1 MRRAAMFALLAVL
14 VWAVSP
20 TVASRSLTAQDATP
34 CAATAEAENVAVA
47 RRWTEEALDGGN
59 LAVLDE
65 ILAADIVYAAGV
77 FPELRGRDAVKR
89 ALGALLTG
97 FPDARFTVDQVIAD
111 GDVVAIRWTGRGTHE
126 AAFLGVA
133 PTGNSVEWT
142 GINVYRIACGR
153 IAEGWSE
160 ADGLGILRQVG
171 ALPAATP
178 AP

>member
-1 MRRAAMFALLAVL
+1 MRRAAVFVLLDVFGW
-14 VWAVSP
+14 VVSP
-20 TVASRSLTAQDATP
+20 AIAPRTLTAQDATP
-34 CAATAEAENVAVA
+34 CPTTTEEENVAVA

-65 ILAADIVYAAGV
+65 ILAADIVYDAGV
-77 FPELRGRDAVKR
+77 FPELRGREAVKQ

-111 GDVVAIRWTGRGTHE
+111 GDVVTIRWTGRGTHQ
-126 AAFLGVA
+126 AAFLGIA
-133 PTGNSVEWT
+133 PTGNRVEWT
-142 GINVYRIACGR
+142 GINVYRIACGQ

-160 ADGLGILRQVG
+160 ADGMGLLRQVG